1 MTDPGEVERL
11 AGQIAALLGQGPK
24 HFVEVLRPFRD
35 REYRVFLL
43 AWSRLREEHR
53 LGRDRI
59 GRYLLREPSS

>member
-1 MTDPGEVERL
+1 MADPAEVERL
-11 AGQIAALLGQGPK
+11 AGEILALLGQGPK